1 MNFYKHFIGDFQR
14 DTGHLSLAQKGAYRG
29 MLDHYY
35 ATERPLPLD
44 LTAIARLVGAVSAAE
59 KSAVESVLREFWTQ
73 TPDGWINPRAQ
84 FEIDKASAQREMNQV
99 IGKLGGRPKKNRI
112 GSEHKTE
119 SVIKPEP
126 INNPN
131 QTPDKD
137 IPPSAGETPSDEVH
151 PGAPAAGSL
160 PTDLPDPE
168 PTDDPTKHLFDLG
181 VAVLTRAGHSER
193 SARAFIGKVRQKV
206 GDVPAIGMVL
216 AAQKTTDPAGYLS
229 QAVKRETTRKV
240 TLC

>member
-1 MNFYKHFIGDFQR
+1 VNFYKHYIGDFQR

-44 LTAIARLVGAVSAAE
+44 LTAIARLVGAVSGAE
-59 KSAVESVLREFWTQ
+59 KSAVESVLREFWVE
-73 TPDGWINPRAQ
+73 TPDGWINRRAQ
-84 FEIDKASAQREMNQV
+84 SEIDKASAQRETNQV

-112 GSEHKTE
+112 GSDKKTE
-119 SVIKPEP
+119 SVSKPEP
-126 INNPN
+126 NNNPN
-131 QTPDKD
+131 QTPDKY
-137 IPPSAGETPSDEVH
+137 IPPPAGETPSVEVN
-151 PGAPAAGSL
+151 PTVPAAGSQ
-160 PTDLPDPE
+160 PPDP
-168 PTDDPTKHLFDLG
+168 PDPDGPDDPVKRLFDLG

-206 GDVPAIGMVL
+206 GDEAAIGMVL
-216 AAQKTTDPAGYLS
+216 AAQKTTDPAGYVS
-229 QAVKRETTRKV
+229 QAVRRETTRRV